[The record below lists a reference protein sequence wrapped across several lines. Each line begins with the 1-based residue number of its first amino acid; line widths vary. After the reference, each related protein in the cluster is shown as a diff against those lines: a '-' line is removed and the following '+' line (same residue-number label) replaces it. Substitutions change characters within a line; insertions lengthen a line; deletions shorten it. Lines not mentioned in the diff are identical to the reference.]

1 MKTRVQRDALSGVAP
16 RDSALAIF
24 RDRLA
29 GGVGKLCASYS
40 LGLTDP
46 ASDRGLGVSVIRAAL
61 NHGIT
66 WSLIE
71 SITEGIDREFRAR
84 GGV

>member
-1 MKTRVQRDALSGVAP
+1 
-16 RDSALAIF
+16 
-24 RDRLA
+24 
-29 GGVGKLCASYS
+29 
-40 LGLTDP
+40 
-46 ASDRGLGVSVIRAAL
+46 VIRAAL

-84 GGV
+84 GGI